1 MADVIALPGAE
12 LTGHLAPPSIVVL
25 HGPDGFH
32 LIARGSAEHDQHHD
46 IIPDAGD
53 AIAFALTYARTKG
66 WSFFMSAEAVQALAS
81 EPVS

>member
-12 LTGHLAPPSIVVL
+12 LTAHLAPPSIVIL

-46 IIPDAGD
+46 VIADAGD
-53 AIAFALTYARTKG
+53 AIAFALTYARMKG
-66 WSFFMSAEAVQALAS
+66 WSFFMSADAVLALS
-81 EPVS
+81 DEPIA